1 MSPVTSPLLPRQHA
15 TSRVR
20 RLNQGRQRPVRWR
33 ASEAVSPD
41 DSISGASAI
50 LHALQAAGVT
60 HLFVNLGSDHPAF
73 MTAFAMKAYPRVK
86 VVTSPNEMNALSAA
100 SGYAMITGKPAAV
113 LVHVECGTQAL
124 AGAVHNISKGRLP
137 VVIVAGTVPITMEGE
152 LPGSRND
159 EHTRKS
165 AMYRLTLGKDI
176 HFIQDI
182 PDQRSIVRQY
192 MKYDHEIRSP
202 HNAVQIVLRALQ
214 IATSTPQGPTYLIAS
229 RETLEAQTSIHSIKP
244 SQDPEKNL
252 WVEKIG
258 LHIQDVARLGDIL
271 IRAKSPL
278 IVTSYAGRNP
288 AAFRALHDLARRLAI
303 PVHENAPVV
312 NNFPTTSFLHQGHTW
327 NGGGQLKALAE
338 ADVVLVVDSDVPW
351 IPSESRPSDEARI
364 FHLDCDPLKSSATL
378 WSLPA
383 EKRWMCDTS
392 VALKQLDEYVKMSR
406 ELFTKV
412 TKSRI
417 GVRTSLLAQ
426 RFEARTRRL
435 EAEEVASSD
444 GKVTV
449 PYFMSRFR
457 KATEGLDVL
466 ALNESTTNLGKVADH
481 LRHDQHNSLLG
492 SGGGSLGWYSGAAVG
507 VAMALREEAAVG
519 NVADRL
525 VTAFVGDG
533 TFLFGV
539 PSSAYWM
546 AMRYATPYLT
556 VVWNNG
562 GWTSPK
568 NACLR
573 IHPEMKD
580 FVPRSDGE
588 GRHGGSRATA
598 LAEAMGVSISPSP
611 SFGKIAEGAGDAWWT
626 VVERVDEVDGAI
638 AEGLR
643 VVRELKRCAV
653 IEVAIASV

>member
-1 MSPVTSPLLPRQHA
+1 
-15 TSRVR
+15 
-20 RLNQGRQRPVRWR
+20 
-33 ASEAVSPD
+33 
-41 DSISGASAI
+41 
-50 LHALQAAGVT
+50 
-60 HLFVNLGSDHPAF
+60 
-73 MTAFAMKAYPRVK
+73 
-86 VVTSPNEMNALSAA
+86 
-100 SGYAMITGKPAAV
+100 
-113 LVHVECGTQAL
+113 
-124 AGAVHNISKGRLP
+124 
-137 VVIVAGTVPITMEGE
+137 
-152 LPGSRND
+152 
-159 EHTRKS
+159 
-165 AMYRLTLGKDI
+165 MYRLTVGKDI

-229 RETLEAQTSIHSIKP
+229 RETLEAQTSIRSIKP
-244 SQDPEKNL
+244 SQDAEKNL
-252 WVEKIG
+252 WVEKVG
-258 LHIQDVARLGDIL
+258 LHMQDVARLGDIL

-278 IVTSYAGRNP
+278 IVTSYAGRDP
-288 AAFRALHDLARRLAI
+288 AAFKALHDLARRLAI

-312 NNFPTTSFLHQGHTW
+312 NNFPTTSVLHQGHTW

-351 IPSESRPSDEARI
+351 IPSESRPSDAARI

-392 VALKQLDEYVKMSR
+392 VALKQLDEYIKMSR
-406 ELFTKV
+406 ELFTEA
-412 TKSRI
+412 TKGRI
-417 GVRTSLLAQ
+417 DVRLSLLAQ

-457 KATEGLDVL
+457 KATKGLDVL

-481 LRHDQHNSLLG
+481 LRHDQHNSLVG

-519 NVADRL
+519 DAADRL

-539 PSSAYWM
+539 PASAYWM

-556 VVWNNG
+556 VIWNNG

-573 IHPEMKD
+573 IHPEMKE

-588 GRHGGSRATA
+588 GRHGDSRASA

-626 VVERVDEVDGAI
+626 VVKRADEVDGAI
-638 AEGLR
+638 AEGVR
-643 VVRELKRCAV
+643 VVRELKRCAL
-653 IEVAIASV
+653 IEVVIASV

>member
-1 MSPVTSPLLPRQHA
+1 MSPVTSPLLLRQQAISH
-15 TSRVR
+15 VR
-20 RLNQGRQRPVRWR
+20 RFSRGRRRPVRWR
-33 ASEAVSPD
+33 APEVVSPD
-41 DSISGASAI
+41 NPVSGASAI

-73 MTAFAMKAYPRVK
+73 LTAFAMKAYPRVK

-100 SGYAMITGKPAAV
+100 SGYAMVTGKPAAV

-124 AGAVHNISKGRLP
+124 AGAVHNI
-137 VVIVAGTVPITMEGE
+137 IVT
-152 LPGSRND
+152 
-159 EHTRKS
+159 S
-165 AMYRLTLGKDI
+165 AWFPLSDSGNIADGDRYI

-214 IATSTPQGPTYLIAS
+214 IATSTPQGPTYVIAS
-229 RETLEAQTSIHSIKP
+229 RETLEAQTSIQSIKP

-252 WVEKIG
+252 WVEKVG
-258 LHIQDVARLGDIL
+258 LHMQDVARLGDIL

-303 PVHENAPVV
+303 PVHENAPVI

-327 NGGGQLKALAE
+327 NGGGQLEALAE

-351 IPSESRPSDEARI
+351 IPSESRPSDEARV

-383 EKRWMCDTS
+383 EKRWMCDAS
-392 VALKQLDEYVKMSR
+392 VALKQLDEYVKTSL
-406 ELFTKV
+406 ELFTEAA
-412 TKSRI
+412 KSRI
-417 GVRTSLLAQ
+417 NVRTSLLTR
-426 RFEARTRRL
+426 RFEARARRL

-519 NVADRL
+519 DAADRL

-539 PSSAYWM
+539 PASAYWM

-588 GRHGGSRATA
+588 GRHDGSRATA

-626 VVERVDEVDGAI
+626 VVKRADEVDGAI
-638 AEGLR
+638 AEAVR
-643 VVRELKRCAV
+643 MVRELKRCAV

>member
-1 MSPVTSPLLPRQHA
+1 MLPVTSPLLRRQQA
-15 TSRVR
+15 TSHVH
-20 RLNQGRQRPVRWR
+20 RLSRGRQRPAKWR
-33 ASEAVSPD
+33 APKAVCPD
-41 DSISGASAI
+41 DSVSGASAI

-73 MTAFAMKAYPRVK
+73 LTAFATKAYPRVK

-100 SGYAMITGKPAAV
+100 SGYAMITGRPAAV

-152 LPGSRND
+152 LPGSRN
-159 EHTRKS
+159 ECV
-165 AMYRLTLGKDI
+165 
-176 HFIQDI
+176 DI

-229 RETLEAQTSIHSIKP
+229 RETLEAQTSIRSIKP
-244 SQDPEKNL
+244 SQDPKKNL
-252 WVEKIG
+252 SVEKVG
-258 LHIQDVARLGDIL
+258 LHMQDVARLGDIL
-271 IRAKSPL
+271 IRADFPL
-278 IVTSYAGRNP
+278 IVTSYAGRDP
-288 AAFRALHDLARRLAI
+288 AAFKALHDLARRLAI

-312 NNFPTTSFLHQGHTW
+312 NNFPTTSFLHQGHAW

-351 IPSESRPSDEARI
+351 IPSESRPSDAARI

-392 VALKQLDEYVKMSR
+392 VALKQLDEYVEMSR
-406 ELFTKV
+406 ELFAEA

-417 GVRTSLLAQ
+417 DVRISLLAQ

-435 EAEEVASSD
+435 EAEEVAFPD

-457 KATEGLDVL
+457 KATKGLDVL

-481 LRHDQHNSLLG
+481 LRHDQHNSLVG

-519 NVADRL
+519 DAADRL

-539 PSSAYWM
+539 PASAYWM

-556 VVWNNG
+556 VIWNNG

-573 IHPEMKD
+573 IHPEMKE

-588 GRHGGSRATA
+588 GRHGDSRATA

-626 VVERVDEVDGAI
+626 VVKRADEVDGAI
-638 AEGLR
+638 AEGVR